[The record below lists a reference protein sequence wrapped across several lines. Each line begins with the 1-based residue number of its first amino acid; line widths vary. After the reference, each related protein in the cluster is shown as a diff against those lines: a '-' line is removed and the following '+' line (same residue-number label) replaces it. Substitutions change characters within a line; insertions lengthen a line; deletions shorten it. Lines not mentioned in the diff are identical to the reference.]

1 MNVMTDM
8 TLTPRTAAPRVFI
21 LALLA
26 LLMVA
31 TRVNHFA
38 AIPDASWA
46 VFFIGGFYLRA
57 WTRWAFPLLMVLA
70 LVIDVLVIRASGI
83 GYWQHYCVS
92 PGTALLVPAY
102 FAMWAGGALLRRGYR
117 SARWAALG
125 KGMALLLA
133 AVAICHLFAQGGFYW
148 TSDSVAAPT
157 LAGWAKNYA
166 DWFGPYLRTTAIYV
180 GLVAALQ
187 LTAEQV
193 IQLMQARRDV
203 LR

>member
-1 MNVMTDM
+1 MTA
-8 TLTPRTAAPRVFI
+8 TAQRTFI
-21 LALLA
+21 LFVLV
-26 LLMVA
+26 LLMAA

-46 VFFIGGFYLRA
+46 VFFLGGFHLRP

-70 LVIDVLVIRASGI
+70 IVIDVLVIRASGI

-102 FAMWAGGALLRRGYR
+102 FALWAGGALLRQGYAGADWTTLAKA
-117 SARWAALG
+117 SVLLVASVAL
-125 KGMALLLA
+125 
-133 AVAICHLFAQGGFYW
+133 CHLFAQGGFYW

-157 LAGWAKNYA
+157 LAGWASNYA
-166 DWFGPYLRTTAIYV
+166 DWFLPYLRTTAIYV
-180 GLVAALQ
+180 GLGAALQ
-187 LTAEQV
+187 LAAEQV
-193 IQLMQARRDV
+193 IKLLQARRDV